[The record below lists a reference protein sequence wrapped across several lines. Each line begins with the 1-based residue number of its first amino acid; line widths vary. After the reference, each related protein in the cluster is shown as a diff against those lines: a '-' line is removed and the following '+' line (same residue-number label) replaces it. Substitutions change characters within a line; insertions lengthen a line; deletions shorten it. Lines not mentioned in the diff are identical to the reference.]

1 MTDTNSIS
9 IFLYNIPKFEKN
21 KIYPINQC
29 DLCCD
34 ISIVETCPL
43 SNCDYTMCGVC
54 WNKIIKDSNKCPVCR
69 RELPLPHVSWCK
81 YIENKCIL
89 HIDNMKIIGVTLSGI
104 ILLYIIFIFCLM

>member
-34 ISIVETCPL
+34 ISIVETCPW